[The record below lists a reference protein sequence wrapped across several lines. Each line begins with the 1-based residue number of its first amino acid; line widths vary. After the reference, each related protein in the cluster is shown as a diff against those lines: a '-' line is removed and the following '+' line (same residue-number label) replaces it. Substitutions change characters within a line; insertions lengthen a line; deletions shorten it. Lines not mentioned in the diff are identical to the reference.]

1 MKWLP
6 LALTASLPL
15 WLAPMLYLLG
25 ILLGY
30 QEPYDKHVRPH
41 QLDQSSHESLQ
52 KPQKQGKN
60 PRY

>member
-25 ILLGY
+25 LLLGY
-30 QEPYDKHVRPH
+30 QEPYDKHRSPH
-41 QLDQSSHESLQ
+41 QLDQSANVAVQTTQE
-52 KPQKQGKN
+52 QGKN
-60 PRY
+60 PRS